1 MRDFCQATRAD
12 ANGGRKGACEVTTM
26 DVRATVTGKPREL
39 QGFLNRTIYHPAA
52 RRLASVL
59 VPTRVTP
66 NMVSVF
72 GALMVITTGILYAQV
87 GTMAAVLTGFA
98 IHLLWHVVDG
108 ADGDLARLTGRAS
121 ASGEVV
127 DGLCDYGGHVALY
140 VLLAIALDESL
151 GPIAW
156 VLAVGAGG
164 SRIAQS
170 VFAESSR
177 RSYQW
182 WAYGVPWLQQQRAG
196 PTGIGGALGRLYLAV
211 SGMLTGAT
219 ARINAVVSSAEV
231 DPAERQRIARLARE
245 AAPSFL
251 LLPGALG
258 ANPRTIILGLSMIVG
273 SPVWFFLVEIIV
285 FNLLLVT
292 GIARQHAQCGRL
304 VDLIG
309 RGRH

>member
-1 MRDFCQATRAD
+1 
-12 ANGGRKGACEVTTM
+12 M

-59 VPTRVTP
+59 VPTPVTP

-72 GALMVITTGILYAQV
+72 GASMVIATGVLYAQV
-87 GTMAAVLTGFA
+87 GTTAAVLAGFA

-140 VLLAIALDESL
+140 VLLGSALDDVI
-151 GPIAW
+151 GGVAW
-156 VLAVGAGG
+156 VLAVSAGI

-182 WAYGVPWLQQQRAG
+182 WAYGVPWLQQQRVG
-196 PTGIGGALGRLYLAV
+196 PTGIGGALGGLYLAV
-211 SGMLTGAT
+211 SGVLTGAT

-231 DPAERQRIARLARE
+231 DPAERQRIGRLARE

-251 LLPGALG
+251 LLPGTLG
-258 ANPRTIILGLSMIVG
+258 ANPRTIILGLSMMAG
-273 SPVWFFLVEIIV
+273 SPLWFFLVEITV

-292 GIARQHAQCGRL
+292 GIVRQHAQCRRL

-309 RGRH
+309 RGRN

>member
-1 MRDFCQATRAD
+1 MGTRT
-12 ANGGRKGACEVTTM
+12 VTTM
-26 DVRATVTGKPREL
+26 DGRATVTGKPREL

-59 VPTRVTP
+59 VPTPVTP

-72 GALMVITTGILYAQV
+72 GAAMVITTGVLYARV
-87 GTMAAVLTGFA
+87 GTMAAVLAGFA

-121 ASGEVV
+121 PSGEVV

-140 VLLAIALDESL
+140 VLLGSVLDDALGSL
-151 GPIAW
+151 AW
-156 VLAVGAGG
+156 VLAVGAGA

-170 VFAESSR
+170 IFAESSR

-182 WAYGVPWLQQQRAG
+182 WAYGVPWLQQQRSA
-196 PTGIGGALGRLYLAV
+196 PSGIGSALGRLYLAISRV
-211 SGMLTGAT
+211 LTGAT
-219 ARINAVVSSAEV
+219 ARINAVVASAEV

-245 AAPSFL
+245 ANGSFL
-251 LLPGALG
+251 LFPGTLG
-258 ANPRTIILGLSMIVG
+258 ANPRTIILGLSMIAG
-273 SPVWFFLVEIIV
+273 SPAWFFLVEITL
-285 FNLLLVT
+285 FNLLLVI
-292 GIARQHAQCGRL
+292 GIARQHAQCRRL

-309 RGRH
+309 QGQR